1 MRFYLVPL
9 TALDDGRKH
18 CAVLRTCIMACEKRV
33 FTVEGNGPHT
43 TLTAILGTAVPII
56 LLFGLRRL
64 LILRGQSQLRGLR
77 SK

>member
-1 MRFYLVPL
+1 MRFYFVRL

-18 CAVLRTCIMACEKRV
+18 CAVLRTCITACEKRV
-33 FTVEGNGPHT
+33 FTVEGNGPHAMLT
-43 TLTAILGTAVPII
+43 TILGTAVPII